1 MLTVARK
8 NEEHCVKQGCSLDNY
23 VGLLS
28 YLARMMEQLNG
39 VPVLQAK
46 CPECGDTWEAWK
58 KLCPASEDYACGY
71 RAVWKCRNPE
81 CGEMEIR

>member
-1 MLTVARK
+1 
-8 NEEHCVKQGCSLDNY
+8 
-23 VGLLS
+23 
-28 YLARMMEQLNG
+28 MMEELNG

-46 CPECGDTWEAWK
+46 CPECGDIWEVWK